1 MSAAEK
7 SPEKSVG
14 KVNWKRALSI
24 LFGFL
29 VIGGIHAYYLYL
41 IVYLLSEMGRGYA
54 SVPDYAQMGFWGML
68 ALLIIMF
75 APLLYGVL
83 EMIALFRMDDEKAGK
98 LFLGGEIPT
107 IFFSALFLSQSGLPS
122 AVILYV
128 VALFAI
134 LGLTLR
140 LTRKEQSPLPKWLD
154 TVFALF
160 GAGIFSYLA
169 VVWAVLIPFLVYLPV
184 LFLEAAGNIFYDFSA
199 GAVFGFIL
207 ALLGLFAVYYMP
219 FYGIFLYWR
228 QLDLFSLKTKLFV
241 PEKMR
246 LLFWKVVG
254 LVVVFCVGLIFN
266 PSVFMNGSETLALKN
281 KASYETIL
289 NGDTES
295 LTKRFVETYRKEKAY
310 STERA
315 DIKGVL
321 PSCSGSAT
329 TFWCKAYDS
338 VLNFTL
344 MPFVYQGE
352 RLMPYG
358 ASDVEDLLQKVF
370 ENEIPKSIDVT
381 AIRQA
386 IYDIDQRKYG
396 GRYEKATISPIR
408 EQTESKFVI
417 LKTIDVTTTALRTEG
432 LQQTELFLEF
442 RNTQRSLQE
451 AQLLLKLPDGAV
463 VTDLVLGKNLEL
475 PSLVGPEG
483 AADRVYTRSIQR
495 RIDPAVLA
503 KLGPSIYSLKVYPIF
518 VTTFDS
524 EVAQKVKVTY
534 VAPLS
539 SRIVLPVIQNLRN
552 TDIGYDSVVKG
563 KISFPRKISEAT
575 SETALIETPVTSTVL
590 GQQATEISWKFDI
603 FASYMGAEHVISVTE
618 KISPYCVEKPVFT
631 EGAVVYLDTSYS
643 AHENLAAYKK
653 LFTGLFG
660 KYTRV
665 EVFEYNHEIGNVVT
679 LADNAAA
686 QQYLRDLVFWGSS
699 SDEKVQDLVFAA
711 ATKGADVYVVTDE
724 STFEQSSEFKTQYR
738 YDKIEGNWNIVT
750 VGGYKAP
757 INELGNVAAATNGVS
772 TSVDTLLANWGT
784 TCQSDPVLAGTSG
797 AMARTISEKM
807 KLVLANEAKLLEASD
822 NDSFVATGRKMYV
835 VAGRNHFVDSLNS
848 FIAVETEEQRRQLR
862 EEAEKYGAFETGS
875 DTVTPTGIIVRDIMI
890 EDSGK
895 WAPSSNSSR
904 GLLALPNSGSDKS
917 ESPQDGSWNPIFAED
932 DANIGARGSFS
943 LLVFGVVPIG
953 IGVYFAAKAARK
965 ESAGASAKVKK
976 N

>member
-7 SPEKSVG
+7 SPEKSVE

-29 VIGGIHAYYLYL
+29 VVGGIHAYYLYL
-41 IVYLLSEMGRGYA
+41 IVYLLSEMGRGYV
-54 SVPDYAQMGFWGML
+54 SMPDYMQMGFWGML
-68 ALLIIMF
+68 ALLVIMF

-98 LFLGGEIPT
+98 LFLGGEIPI
-107 IFFSALFLSQSGLPS
+107 IFFSVLFLTQSGLPS
-122 AVILYV
+122 AIILYV
-128 VALFAI
+128 VALLAI
-134 LGLTLR
+134 VGLTLR
-140 LTRKEQSPLPKWLD
+140 LSSKEETPLPKWLD
-154 TVFALF
+154 TIFALF

-228 QLDLFSLKTKLFV
+228 QLNLFSLKTKWFV
-241 PEKMR
+241 PERMR
-246 LLFWKVVG
+246 LILWKVVG
-254 LVVVFCVGLIFN
+254 LVVVFCVGMFFN
-266 PSVFMNGSETLALKN
+266 PSVFMSGSEILALNN
-281 KASYETIL
+281 KTSYETVL
-289 NGDTES
+289 NGNTES
-295 LTKRFVETYRKEKAY
+295 LTKLFVETYRKEKAY
-310 STERA
+310 SIERA

-321 PSCSGSAT
+321 PSCNGVDT
-329 TFWCKAYDS
+329 TLGCKVFDS

-344 MPFVYQGE
+344 LPFVYQGE

-358 ASDVEDLLQKVF
+358 ASDVEDLLQNVF

-386 IYDIDQRKYG
+386 IYDIDRKRYG
-396 GRYEKATISPIR
+396 GVYEKLTVSPIR
-408 EQTESKFVI
+408 EQTENKFVI

-503 KLGPSIYSLKVYPIF
+503 KLGPSTYSLKVYPIF

-524 EVAQKVKVTY
+524 EVAQKVKITY

-563 KISFPRKISEAT
+563 KISFPGKIASAT
-575 SETALIETPVTSTVL
+575 SETALIETPVTSTVM
-590 GQQATEISWKFDI
+590 GQQTTEISWKFDI
-603 FASYMGAEHVISVTE
+603 FASYMGAEHVVSVTE
-618 KISPYCVEKPVFT
+618 KITPYCVEKPVFT

-660 KYTRV
+660 KYSRV
-665 EVFEYNHEIGNVVT
+665 EVFEYNHEIGKVVT
-679 LADNAAA
+679 LADSTAA

-738 YDKIEGNWNIVT
+738 YDKIEGNWNIVM

-757 INELGNVAAATNGVS
+757 VNELGNVAAATNGVS
-772 TSVDTLLANWGT
+772 TSIDTLLANWGT
-784 TCQSDPVLAGTSG
+784 ACQSDSVFAGTSG

-807 KLVLANEAKLLEASD
+807 RLVLANEAKLLEASD

-862 EEAEKYGAFETGS
+862 EEAEKYGAFETGP
-875 DTVTPTGIIVRDIMI
+875 DTATPTGIIFRDMVV
-890 EDSGK
+890 EDQGN

-904 GLLALPNSGSDKS
+904 SLLALPSSGFSKV
-917 ESPQDGSWNPIFAED
+917 ESPEGDGWSPTGVTS
-932 DANIGARGSFS
+932 DANGSSRGVLPF
-943 LLVFGVVPIG
+943 LVFGVVPIG
-953 IGVYFAAKAARK
+953 IGVYFAAKAAGKK
-965 ESAGASAKVKK
+965 EDTSKK
-976 N
+976 